1 MSGVLFVAAILATWR
16 ITHLVTAEDGPWE
29 VVARLRRRAGS
40 GVVGQL
46 MDCFYCLS
54 FWVALPFAWI
64 VGDTWRDR
72 LIAWPALSAGAI
84 VIERLTTRKAD
95 TIE

>member
-46 MDCFYCLS
+46 MDCSYCLS
-54 FWVALPFAWI
+54 LWVALPFAWI